1 MKKIETVAILKEI
14 EEIKS
19 KNLVKVI
26 DFSTY
31 QNLINEEYLELDNK
45 YGSKLYK
52 DIGLK
57 SYNYMRITN
66 EIDSRIATNLI
77 ISRINKSRFKFY
89 NKNNNLI
96 VLSKEFKDELDQL
109 EINLNGLK
117 YPDKY
122 EYRDSKDSKISYLIK
137 GEKFGYYIEIDLI
150 VEVIEIY
157 LLDIKE
163 GYFLIDKYSE
173 GLEILKEIEEINLEG
188 YYKGIGERK
197 YSYGEIE
204 KIKKELE
211 IEEIKL
217 EIGGM
222 NEYRKRIEFS
232 KYSVKEIYRWINKNI
247 EKIER
252 FISKYYKEVEEY
264 RLAFD
269 LMKENN

>member
-31 QNLINEEYLELDNK
+31 QNLINEEYLEIENK

-96 VLSKEFKDELDQL
+96 VLSKKFKDELDQL
-109 EINLNGLK
+109 EINLNRLR
-117 YPDKY
+117 YSERY
-122 EYRDSKDSKISYLIK
+122 EYRDNKDSKISYLIK

-252 FISKYYKEVEEY
+252 FISKYYKEVEER